1 MDKDFPALEPH
12 RAWYRQNSQR
22 SRFPGLMDSSLTILR
37 SGLNRANRLECRA
50 EFRTESRWAS
60 CLEYSV
66 CSD

>member
-1 MDKDFPALEPH
+1 MDFPELEPH
-12 RAWYRQNSQR
+12 RSWYRQNSQR

-37 SGLNRANRLECRA
+37 SVLTQASRSECRA
-50 EFRTESRWAS
+50 EFRTEIRWAS